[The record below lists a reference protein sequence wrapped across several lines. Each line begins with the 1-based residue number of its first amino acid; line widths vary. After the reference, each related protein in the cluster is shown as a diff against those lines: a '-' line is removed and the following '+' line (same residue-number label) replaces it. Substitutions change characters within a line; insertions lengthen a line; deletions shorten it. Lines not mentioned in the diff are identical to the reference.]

1 MSVGGPC
8 LWLPSLSSPVPSS
21 LSAVSSH
28 LSSAR
33 NSDRFPLRS
42 RAISPRLPQRKE
54 PGAPVPASTPV
65 TEMQPAEHKAENAL
79 NHSGVPSSMAIAASP
94 TGRKISSRSTVNPR
108 LEAAKQD
115 MLPRVKLDIPSLNT
129 RDFPAIQPLVGHARY
144 PEAKDSSFE
153 SSQESRDDERDS
165 TVSPDDDKDMM
176 GSDDNMKSPSM
187 DKKKMKR
194 FRYVSGL
201 PNNPNRLLIENS
213 LTHNQT
219 RFLMSEF
226 TRQAHPDASQR
237 ERLSKEIPGL
247 TPRQVQV
254 WFQNR

>member
-8 LWLPSLSSPVPSS
+8 LWLPSLSSPVPSP

-42 RAISPRLPQRKE
+42 RAISPRLVPQRKEE
-54 PGAPVPASTPV
+54 PGAPVSTSTRV
-65 TEMQPAEHKAENAL
+65 TEMQPAVQKAENTL
-79 NHSGVPSSMAIAASP
+79 NHSEGPSGMAIAASP
-94 TGRKISSRSTVNPR
+94 SVRKVSSRTTLNPR

-115 MLPRVKLDIPSLNT
+115 MLPRVKLDIPSLNS
-129 RDFPAIQPLVGHARY
+129 RNFPAIQPLVGHAGY
-144 PEAKDSSFE
+144 PEAKDSSFA
-153 SSQESRDDERDS
+153 SSHESREDERDS
-165 TVSPDDDKDMM
+165 TVSPDDDKDM

-201 PNNPNRLLIENS
+201 LHRNQIA
-213 LTHNQT
+213 LTDRN
-219 RFLMSEF
+219 
-226 TRQAHPDASQR
+226 
-237 ERLSKEIPGL
+237 
-247 TPRQVQV
+247 
-254 WFQNR
+254 